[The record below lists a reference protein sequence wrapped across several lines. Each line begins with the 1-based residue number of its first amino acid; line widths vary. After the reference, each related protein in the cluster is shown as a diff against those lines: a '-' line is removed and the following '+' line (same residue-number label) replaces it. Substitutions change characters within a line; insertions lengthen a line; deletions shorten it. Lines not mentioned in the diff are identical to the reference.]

1 MVSPPDISGAGVS
14 SGIAY
19 QEYTRGTSVC
29 YNYEGVGILLYP
41 CLGLSVEAWQ
51 SGCVERSLI
60 SLSMRLRE
68 GEVIGW
74 KVKGV
79 SVSSRSRAE
88 GSLSGLLSG

>member
-19 QEYTRGTSVC
+19 QEYTRGNSVC
-29 YNYEGVGILLYP
+29 YSYEGVVVMLYT
-41 CLGLSVEAWQ
+41 CLGLSVASCL
-51 SGCVERSLI
+51 SGCLERYLI
-60 SLSMRLRE
+60 SLSVRLRE